1 VDDKIIKDFDS
12 SLMWCAGL
20 LVEYNTWEKIA
31 TVLHRGK
38 IYRVA
43 ARDVQKSGKRQI
55 DESW

>member
-1 VDDKIIKDFDS
+1 
-12 SLMWCAGL
+12 MWCAGL